1 MKKIR
6 VWILSSFLLCGLIVN
21 CSEPIY
27 AANHKSKIESN
38 KNKSVTEKE
47 RLLQDRKQNYLEKF
61 KGRERLQVSK
71 CLFLLMV

>member
-27 AANHKSKIESN
+27 AANHKKVRLN
-38 KNKSVTEKE
+38 LTKTKKKKEKKYTYDD
-47 RLLQDRKQNYLEKF
+47 LQK
-61 KGRERLQVSK
+61 
-71 CLFLLMV
+71 LFISITDKTTKR

>member
-38 KNKSVTEKE
+38 KTKEKE
-47 RLLQDRKQNYLEKF
+47 KKYTYDDLQKLFISITDKQQKM
-61 KGRERLQVSK
+61 K
-71 CLFLLMV
+71 